1 MKDSGEFLSQIKDKW
16 EEILGEDKVWGDSIV
31 INPVTIDTA
40 LNRFNYYNGTVS
52 ENPNAM
58 KSFIEAYKEAYKKLK
73 TEGKTIERLKEKF
86 EELGKDGYSYLTGD
100 DYTEFGGKYYDPKS
114 EKEKDAKNI
123 AGFNTPKFNETSNLY
138 IQNSPIRKGASCGD
152 IEHKN
157 SNGVDPC
164 TLEKYASDDKYR
176 VVQNVDE
183 KDKDGKPVTTR
194 TVVNSYYLDVQKV
207 DGKSVTT
214 KKVIGSI
221 SYTAALSV
229 RYCEITVNNVY
240 CDGTISVLE
249 SQLPGFENSAAVTVK
264 TIILQRLCE
273 NELKKRR
280 LRISCAH

>member
-114 EKEKDAKNI
+114 EKKK
-123 AGFNTPKFNETSNLY
+123 TPKTL
-138 IQNSPIRKGASCGD
+138 QGLTRPNS
-152 IEHKN
+152 
-157 SNGVDPC
+157 
-164 TLEKYASDDKYR
+164 
-176 VVQNVDE
+176 
-183 KDKDGKPVTTR
+183 TR
-194 TVVNSYYLDVQKV
+194 LPTF
-207 DGKSVTT
+207 
-214 KKVIGSI
+214 I
-221 SYTAALSV
+221 SRT
-229 RYCEITVNNVY
+229 
-240 CDGTISVLE
+240 
-249 SQLPGFENSAAVTVK
+249 
-264 TIILQRLCE
+264 
-273 NELKKRR
+273 RR
-280 LRISCAH
+280 